1 MPKVRVNGAQL
12 YYEDSGGPGKPVIV
26 FSHGL
31 LFSCRMFDAQV
42 LALKQQYRCIAYDH
56 RGQGQSEVTLG
67 GYDMENLYQDAVG
80 LIEALGIAP
89 CHFAGVSMGGFMG
102 MRLAARRPDLIRSL
116 ILMETSADPEPEENR
131 GKYRLLALV
140 FRYLGAGLVS
150 DRVMRIMFGK
160 AFVDDPARAAERALW
175 KERISSGNRKG
186 IYESVMSVVNR
197 NSIYEEIDRV
207 SAPTLIMV
215 GDADVATVRS
225 KSERIQAKIPL
236 SRLVIIPRAGHSS
249 PIEEPE
255 FVNQQIRDFLTTVS

>member
-1 MPKVRVNGAQL
+1 MPKVRVNGANL
-12 YYEDSGGPGKPVIV
+12 YYEDSGGAGKPVIV

-42 LALKQQYRCIAYDH
+42 AALKDQYRCIAYDH
-56 RGQGQSEVTLG
+56 RGQGQSEVTTG
-67 GYDMENLYQDAVG
+67 GYDMENLYQDAAG

-131 GKYRLLALV
+131 GKYRLMALV
-140 FRYLGAGLVS
+140 FRYLGAGLVAN
-150 DRVMRIMFGK
+150 RVMRIMFGK
-160 AFVDDPARAAERALW
+160 AFVDDPARIAERTLW
-175 KERISSGNRKG
+175 KERISSGDRKG

-197 NSIYEEIDRV
+197 NGIYEEIDRIT
-207 SAPTLIMV
+207 APMLIMV
-215 GDADVATVRS
+215 GDSDVATVRS
-225 KSERIQAKIPL
+225 KAERIQAKIPT

-255 FVNQQIRDFLTTVS
+255 FVNQQIRDFLVNVP